1 MSEITTPSLHE
12 RQQSVDDSKK
22 RTRVTP
28 SQLTILEETF
38 TVTAT
43 PDSKMRKQLA
53 SKLDMPERSIQ
64 IWFQN
69 RRAKVKMLQRRAH
82 LRQEQEVA
90 RARLCAEATSNHPY
104 WYPRYNAKL
113 PIHRAWSSDIISPPP
128 PPLLP
133 PHRPIHYQTTATA
146 HSPFPRLN
154 NNNNNTTTF
163 NNNNNNNNMIQ
174 NNNNNINISN
184 NNADTNNNNMNHV
197 QVNSFDFGFSPS
209 PTAQHQSQPFL
220 MHRRMGK

>member
-28 SQLTILEETF
+28 SQLAILEETF
-38 TVTAT
+38 IVSAT

-53 SKLDMPERSIQ
+53 TKLDMPERSIQ

-128 PPLLP
+128 PPLP
-133 PHRPIHYQTTATA
+133 PHPSILYQTTASA
-146 HSPFPRLN
+146 HSPFPRLHN
-154 NNNNNTTTF
+154 NNNNNIIH
-163 NNNNNNNNMIQ
+163 NNN
-174 NNNNNINISN
+174 
-184 NNADTNNNNMNHV
+184 DMNSVHV
-197 QVNSFDFGFSPS
+197 NHFDFGFSPS
-209 PTAQHQSQPFL
+209 PTAQHQPFL
-220 MHRRMGK
+220 FHRKMGNK

>member
-1 MSEITTPSLHE
+1 
-12 RQQSVDDSKK
+12 
-22 RTRVTP
+22 
-28 SQLTILEETF
+28 
-38 TVTAT
+38 
-43 PDSKMRKQLA
+43 MRKQLA
-53 SKLDMPERSIQ
+53 TKLDMPERSIQ

-128 PPLLP
+128 PPLP
-133 PHRPIHYQTTATA
+133 PHPSILYQTTASA
-146 HSPFPRLN
+146 HSPFSRLN

-163 NNNNNNNNMIQ
+163 NNNNNMIQ
-174 NNNNNINISN
+174 NNNSN
-184 NNADTNNNNMNHV
+184 VDNNNNNMNHV
-197 QVNSFDFGFSPS
+197 QANSFDFGFSPS
-209 PTAQHQSQPFL
+209 PTAQHQSQPFM